1 MQVTRLMLRQWII
14 AVALILVVFGLI
26 VWAIRP
32 SPVSEWSRAEG
43 FEFDPPFT
51 VVAEWAHGRLA
62 PMTPVGF
69 VTLFSPAELGV
80 LLALLAALSVF
91 ILGLTPRWGNQGI
104 GSWLSRPIL
113 SLRLPRI
120 GLRVRTAMVLIAVF
134 GLYLGW
140 EMATWRT
147 WRLSDRYRR
156 LATEYALKEYQS
168 RQSLKGAE
176 SVLARFDFEI
186 FDFERGPEYATPSAR
201 AAVKAYNHDVYR
213 RGAAL
218 FTAQCAAYAELKL
231 KYERAAARPSL
242 LLPPDPAIPEEQHS
256 IPNVDW
262 SNWGGYVRSPIDY
275 DELIRRYPDLY
286 WAHER
291 KAWILAT
298 SPDATYRD
306 GRLAVAAATRAN
318 ELTNGKDGRVL
329 STLAAAYA
337 EIGDFASAVRWQERA
352 LERVAAEG
360 RISKPEQDRLSL
372 YKSAKPFRLPR

>member
-1 MQVTRLMLRQWII
+1 
-14 AVALILVVFGLI
+14 
-26 VWAIRP
+26 
-32 SPVSEWSRAEG
+32 
-43 FEFDPPFT
+43 
-51 VVAEWAHGRLA
+51 
-62 PMTPVGF
+62 
-69 VTLFSPAELGV
+69 
-80 LLALLAALSVF
+80 
-91 ILGLTPRWGNQGI
+91 
-104 GSWLSRPIL
+104 
-113 SLRLPRI
+113 
-120 GLRVRTAMVLIAVF
+120 MVLIAVF

-140 EMATWRT
+140 EMATWRM
-147 WRLSDRYRR
+147 WRLSERYRR

-168 RQSLKGAE
+168 RELLKGVE
-176 SVLARFDFEI
+176 SVLARFDLIEWVSE
-186 FDFERGPEYATPSAR
+186 DATPSAR

-306 GRLAVAAATRAN
+306 GRLAVAAATHAN
-318 ELTNGKDGRVL
+318 ELTNWKFPQFL
-329 STLAAAYA
+329 ATLAAAYA

-360 RISKPEQDRLSL
+360 RSSKPEQDRLSL

>member
-1 MQVTRLMLRQWII
+1 MQVTRLMMRQWII

-32 SPVSEWSRAEG
+32 SPVSEWLRAEG
-43 FEFDPPFT
+43 FAPDPPLT
-51 VVAEWAHGRLA
+51 VVEEWAHGRLA

-80 LLALLAALSVF
+80 LLGLLAALSIL
-91 ILGLTPRWGNQGI
+91 ILGFTPRWGNQGI

-140 EMATWRT
+140 EMATWRK

-156 LATEYALKEYQS
+156 LATEYALKETES
-168 RQSLKGAE
+168 RESLKGVE
-176 SVLARFDFEI
+176 SALAGFETI
-186 FDFERGPEYATPSAR
+186 EWKRLDDARTPAAQ
-201 AAVKAYNHDVYR
+201 AAVKAYNRDSYR

-218 FTAQCAAYAELKL
+218 FTAQCAVYAELKL

-256 IPNVDW
+256 IHYVDW
-262 SNWGGYVRSPIDY
+262 SNWGGYVRSAIDY

-306 GRLAVAAATRAN
+306 GRLAVAAATRAS
-318 ELTNGKDGRVL
+318 ELTNWKDGQVL

-337 EIGDFASAVRWQERA
+337 EIGDFASAVLWQERA
-352 LERVAAEG
+352 LERVAAQGG
-360 RISKPEQDRLSL
+360 RLQPEQDRLSL
-372 YKSAKPFRLPR
+372 YKFARPFRLPR